1 MPPKSPNTASNI
13 PKSTS
18 SRPKSTS
25 KSTDSLPTKPNSS
38 SIFLQ
43 VAKAYHFPPI
53 DITDDKAVEQR
64 IKAYLNSCFKDNAIP
79 TLSGLCTS
87 LHISR
92 HILFKWINGKLP
104 NTNPDL
110 VIRAKSSIEM
120 FLEVGMIDKSI
131 NPVVGIFLLKN
142 DHGYSDTTPG
152 FGEGE
157 EVDTQKTAEELIAES
172 YLLPDQ
178 TPVDVVPHGDGSV
191 E

>member
-1 MPPKSPNTASNI
+1 
-13 PKSTS
+13 
-18 SRPKSTS
+18 
-25 KSTDSLPTKPNSS
+25 
-38 SIFLQ
+38 
-43 VAKAYHFPPI
+43 
-53 DITDDKAVEQR
+53 
-64 IKAYLNSCFKDNAIP
+64 
-79 TLSGLCTS
+79 
-87 LHISR
+87 
-92 HILFKWINGKLP
+92 
-104 NTNPDL
+104 
-110 VIRAKSSIEM
+110 M